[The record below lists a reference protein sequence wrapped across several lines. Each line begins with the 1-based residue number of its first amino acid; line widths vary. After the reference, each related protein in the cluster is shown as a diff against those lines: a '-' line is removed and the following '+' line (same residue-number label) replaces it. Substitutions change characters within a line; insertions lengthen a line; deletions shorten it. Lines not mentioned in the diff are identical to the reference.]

1 MTEADPATVG
11 ASSGVAGSLLT
22 LAGLWLKAR
31 LMGGNGKDPR
41 TAEAAHEEIDQ
52 VKERL
57 TRIEGQLEAVRAD
70 NQRNES
76 GISALQAKL
85 DTMHQGA
92 ATAQIELATT
102 LGRIEG
108 EMRARR
114 ERGTVTP

>member
-1 MTEADPATVG
+1 MSDMDPATVG
-11 ASSGVAGSLLT
+11 GGGVVGSALT
-22 LAGLWLKAR
+22 LLGIWIKSKFS
-31 LMGGNGKDPR
+31 GNADSR
-41 TAEAAHEEIDQ
+41 AEEAHKEIDGL
-52 VKERL
+52 KERL

-85 DTMHQGA
+85 DTMHQAA

-114 ERGTVTP
+114 ERGPVTP

>member
-1 MTEADPATVG
+1 MTDLDPATVG
-11 ASSGVAGSLLT
+11 GGGVMGSVITLL
-22 LAGLWLKAR
+22 GIWLK
-31 LMGGNGKDPR
+31 GKFSG
-41 TAEAAHEEIDQ
+41 TADSRAEEAHKEID
-52 VKERL
+52 VLKERL
-57 TRIEGQLEAVRAD
+57 TRIESQLEAVRAD

-85 DTMHQGA
+85 DTMHQAA

-114 ERGTVTP
+114 ERGTATP